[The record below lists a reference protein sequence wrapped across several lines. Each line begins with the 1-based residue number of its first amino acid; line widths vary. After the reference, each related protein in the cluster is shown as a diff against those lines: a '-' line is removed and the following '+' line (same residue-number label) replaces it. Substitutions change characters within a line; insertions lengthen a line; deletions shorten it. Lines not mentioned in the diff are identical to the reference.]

1 MSFDSIIEHNS
12 LPSVSYISVVP
23 DAINVSA
30 ELSFTSSFASCASC
44 ITFTIYGENIA
55 RVTTKASNIIN
66 NTSLLINLRLLF
78 FLDNFFL
85 AINLNPYEYHY
96 L

>member
-1 MSFDSIIEHNS
+1 MFGDYVFEKTAAQYTKKMM
-12 LPSVSYISVVP
+12 LV
-23 DAINVSA
+23 DADHLEEKVHYSA
-30 ELSFTSSFASCASC
+30 VFQAHGFRTVAYTDDLNF
-44 ITFTIYGENIA
+44 
-55 RVTTKASNIIN
+55 RVN